1 MMDQV
6 NALFAKLETTFG
18 LQAPQLKMAFKVTLT
33 LVAFFV
39 MWLILRQV
47 LSFIEKRMKKI
58 NLIEIQGSLFKIM
71 RKVLLLVLVLLT
83 GTYLLELFNAVL
95 LERIFHALFVILF
108 ATLDICNHGWPI
120 KPIARSMISF
130 SIFSFGFQTLLSIP
144 WQSSLPSIFWGL
156 MWSRSSPAPAWP
168 GSPSVLPPKTRCRT

>member
-58 NLIEIQGSLFKIM
+58 KLIEIQGPLFKIM
-71 RKVLLLVLVLLT
+71 RKVLLLVLLLLT

-108 ATLDICNHGWPI
+108 ATPSKNFLIITIRYLQSRVAHKTDSKIDDILFDLLI
-120 KPIARSMISF
+120 RF
-130 SIFSFGFQTLLSIP
+130 SNFIIYTVATGGP
-144 WQSSLPSIFWGL
+144 
-156 MWSRSSPAPAWP
+156 
-168 GSPSVLPPKTRCRT
+168 

>member
-58 NLIEIQGSLFKIM
+58 KLIEIQGPLFKIM
-71 RKVLLLVLVLLT
+71 RKVLLLVLLLLT

-108 ATLDICNHGWPI
+108 ATPSKIDICNHGWPI

-144 WQSSLPSIFWGL
+144 WQSS
-156 MWSRSSPAPAWP
+156 SP
-168 GSPSVLPPKTRCRT
+168 